1 MKLEKKIK
9 SEAIILMITSFN
21 QLYNFLSY
29 FNEKNLI
36 RNKKIYLTIFS
47 DHIPEEL
54 ISQNDEIY

>member
-29 FNEKNLI
+29 FNEKTL
-36 RNKKIYLTIFS
+36 RMKIYLTIFS
-47 DHIPEEL
+47 DHIPE
-54 ISQNDEIY
+54 N